1 MTDPFASETF
11 ETDPRLLANS
21 LNVASLALCDVRL
34 MDEARFA
41 WLVLIPRRAGATEL
55 DDLNAADRA
64 QLMIEMIRA
73 GEAVR
78 ALGLALD
85 RPVDKLNT
93 AALGNVTAQLHI
105 HVVGRRRDDPLWP
118 DPVWGRPGATPL
130 SPEVLARLDE
140 VARAYLLQT

>member
-1 MTDPFASETF
+1 MTDAF

-21 LNVASLALCDVRL
+21 VPVAALTLCDVRL
-34 MDEARFA
+34 MDDARFP
-41 WLVLIPRRAGATEL
+41 WLVLIPRRAGASEL
-55 DDLNAADRA
+55 DDLQPADRDR
-64 QLMIEMIRA
+64 LMQEIIRA

-78 ALGLALD
+78 GLGVVLD

-118 DPVWGRPGATPL
+118 DPIWGRPGAAPW
-130 SPEVLARLDE
+130 SPDTLARLVDL
-140 VARAYLLQT
+140 ATRALA